1 MAEGKISEL
10 VEFVAAQRCPICNMP
25 FFPSDKPSM
34 QEALENHVEK
44 QHQRGQTSEDVNQ
57 AAARIVR
64 EAAKE

>member
-1 MAEGKISEL
+1 MAEDKIPEL
-10 VEFVAAQRCPICNMP
+10 VEFVAAKRCPICDMP

-44 QHQRGQTSEDVNQ
+44 QHQRGQTSGDVNQ

-64 EAAKE
+64 EDTKE